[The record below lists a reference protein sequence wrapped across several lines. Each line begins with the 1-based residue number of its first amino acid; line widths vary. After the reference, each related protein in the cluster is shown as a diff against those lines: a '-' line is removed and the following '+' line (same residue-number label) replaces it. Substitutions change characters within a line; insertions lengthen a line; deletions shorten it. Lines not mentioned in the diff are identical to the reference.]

1 MTITTSIP
9 AISAP
14 RLQLDVLGAVH
25 MLGMG
30 GGFATAD
37 AGEGVG
43 KAAGETLIV
52 TAAVL
57 PAEEASVA

>member
-1 MTITTSIP
+1 M
-9 AISAP
+9 SAT
-14 RLQLDVLGAVH
+14 RLQLDVLGAFH

-30 GGFATAD
+30 VGVATAD

-57 PAEEASVA
+57 PAEEAAVA